1 MIPVEHYLAFGMML
15 FVIGAG
21 GALVRR
27 NPIMILMSIELM
39 LTAVNVNL
47 IAFSRTW
54 SAVHGQ
60 LFSIF
65 IMADAAAQTALALG
79 IVVACGMRP
88 RIAPA
93 TKDER
98 AETGQ
103 RASDFAPAQP
113 VASEAEEA
121 DSYADRLQP

>member
-1 MIPVEHYLAFGMML
+1 MIPVENYLAFGLVL

-21 GALVRR
+21 GALLRR
-27 NPIMILMSIELM
+27 NPIVILMSIELM

-47 IAFSRTW
+47 IAFSRLW

-79 IVVACGMRP
+79 IIVACNARP
-88 RIAPA
+88 RIATVA
-93 TKDER
+93 RDESDQ
-98 AETGQ
+98 T
-103 RASDFAPAQP
+103 ASELSPVQP
-113 VASEAEEA
+113 VASEAEEV
-121 DSYADRLQP
+121 DSYAERLQP